1 MTNDQI
7 VTKMKSDIIF
17 ERIDKIDKIDEIMA
31 VYIENNLIESCE
43 YEYDPETRSL
53 KATVSFV
60 DENVVFE
67 IKGESK

>member
-17 ERIDKIDKIDEIMA
+17 ERIDKIDEIMA